1 MVRRKLS
8 AHWCDLCAWFVRRAP
23 FPPDRSLRLLTFFTA
38 FTGLPRP
45 CPVGVRGS

>member
-23 FPPDRSLRLLTFFTA
+23 LPPDRSLRLLTFFTRS
-38 FTGLPRP
+38 TGLPRP
-45 CPVGVRGS
+45 YAVRVSR